1 MKGGGEST
9 LLTQIQDQL
18 QSSRERYFGELEG
31 AKGRS
36 AAAASRSVVCEE
48 DANTSPA
55 LSANITNT
63 ALLDSKVDSLIEL
76 WFYVPLQRR
85 GDGPKAS
92 TS

>member
-1 MKGGGEST
+1 LKGGGEST

-31 AKGRS
+31 AEGRS
-36 AAAASRSVVCEE
+36 AAASRSVVCEE
-48 DANTSPA
+48 DANTSPS
-55 LSANITNT
+55 LSGNISNT

-76 WFYVPLQRR
+76 CFYVPLQRR
-85 GDGPKAS
+85 GDGPEAS

>member
-1 MKGGGEST
+1 LKGGGEST

-31 AKGRS
+31 AEGRS
-36 AAAASRSVVCEE
+36 TAASRSVVCEE

-55 LSANITNT
+55 LSGNISNT

-76 WFYVPLQRR
+76 WFYVPLQQR
-85 GDGPKAS
+85 GDGPEAS